1 MNISDFS
8 KNIKEIIDKN
18 EFLNANLLFGQIKN
32 NDIINMNINKHIY
45 NRFKTFISSKYDM
58 KEKTE
63 KIYYYNDMKLYSIN
77 DSVHMCIRS
86 LPSTYYDFYVINEKN
101 NYRSNIRLIDRNYRM
116 IDNINFPSL
125 INYDNIDVNNINY
138 CTIKYKNSEIILEFI
153 ENNDILSINLK
164 TKIDKYNVNNFI
176 QNFQFII
183 SKFYMKRFNLDQSYK
198 TEKINKY

>member
-1 MNISDFS
+1 
-8 KNIKEIIDKN
+8 
-18 EFLNANLLFGQIKN
+18 
-32 NDIINMNINKHIY
+32 
-45 NRFKTFISSKYDM
+45 M